1 MRNGPG
7 PPGACPLLMRGTLG
21 GFGGPNICGV
31 IMGFKLPPGWG
42 NPGGFRILIPS
53 KCNEYRISNIMFKN
67 YATRTRFTWSHHAL
81 RARWERAETL
91 LE

>member
-53 KCNEYRISNIMFKN
+53 KCN